1 LKKWNGLIQVMRGV
15 PVVAIRILVKIMGV
29 LAEA

>member
-1 LKKWNGLIQVMRGV
+1 LKKWNELIQAMRRV
-15 PVVAIRILVKIMGV
+15 LVVAIRILVKTMGV